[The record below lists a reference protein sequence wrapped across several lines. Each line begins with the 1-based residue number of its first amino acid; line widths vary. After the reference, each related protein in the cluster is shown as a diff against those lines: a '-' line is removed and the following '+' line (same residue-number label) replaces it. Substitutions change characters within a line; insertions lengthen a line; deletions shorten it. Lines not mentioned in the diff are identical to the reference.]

1 MAVKIT
7 FLSSGSGSGGG
18 GTDTNLGNSNLTA
31 DNTTRTY
38 KVASSGTLTLQSN
51 GGTNALQVND
61 SANVLIGGA
70 SPYTMPNARGTA
82 DEILGLTNGTG
93 TAAWRTMTNN
103 MRAYSE
109 TRAGMGLR
117 AESSIVGRQVFVPS
131 PTNTLIDIGQN
142 TITGL
147 SNTVINTLCS
157 PFRQTDASG
166 NGGVGVGSDLVM
178 VKIQAGAPDSYG
190 IVLVASTMATGTPIA
205 IAPTTITTLGTITV
219 ARASQWACGVFDLS
233 DVGASLAECNCAWFG
248 VYADTGSEEAV
259 DLQVIFNYA
268 NPKSVVS
275 SFS

>member
-93 TAAWRTMTNN
+93 TAAWRTLSSS
-103 MRAYSE
+103 MRSYSE

-117 AESSIVGRQVFVPS
+117 TGTVTGREIFVPS
-131 PTNTLIDIGQN
+131 PTNTLISIGQN
-142 TITGL
+142 TLTTL
-147 SNTVINTLCS
+147 TNTVINTLCP

-178 VKIQAGAPDSYG
+178 VKIQSQFPDSFVV
-190 IVLVASTMATGTPIA
+190 VLVAVSMATGGSVTA
-205 IAPTTITTLGTITV
+205 ATTLTELGTINV
-219 ARASQWACGVFDLS
+219 ERPSQWACASFDFA
-233 DVGASLAECNCAWFG
+233 DASATLETCHCAWFG
-248 VYADTGSEEAV
+248 VYANTGTEESAEM
-259 DLQVIFNYA
+259 QVIFNYA
-268 NPKSVVS
+268 NPNSIVH

>member
-31 DNTTRTY
+31 DNTSRTY

-82 DEILGLTNGTG
+82 DEFLSLTNGTG
-93 TAAWRTMTNN
+93 TAAWRTLTLNL
-103 MRAYSE
+103 RSYSE

-117 AESSIVGRQVFVPS
+117 TESAITGRQIFVPS

-142 TITGL
+142 TLTTL
-147 SNTVINTLCS
+147 SNTVINTLCP

-166 NGGVGVGSDLVM
+166 NGGTAVGSDLAM
-178 VKIQAGAPDSYG
+178 VKIQAGIPDNFVV
-190 IVLVASTMATGTPIA
+190 VLVQVNMPTGGSTT
-205 IAPTTITTLGTITV
+205 APTTITTLGTISV
-219 ARASQWACGVFDLS
+219 ARASQWVCASFDFA
-233 DVGASLAECNCAWFG
+233 DASAAMENCDCAWLG
-248 VYADTGSEEAV
+248 VYADNGTEEAG

-268 NPKSVVS
+268 NPISITK

>member
-51 GGTNALQVND
+51 GGTNALQIND

-93 TAAWRTMTNN
+93 TAAWRTLASNL
-103 MRAYSE
+103 RSYSE
-109 TRAGMGLR
+109 TRAGMGLLT
-117 AESSIVGRQVFVPS
+117 ESALVARQVYVPS
-131 PTNTLIDIGQN
+131 PTNTLINIGG
-142 TITGL
+142 TTLSSL

-157 PFRQTDASG
+157 PFRQSDASG
-166 NGGVGVGSDLVM
+166 NGGTAVGSDLAM
-178 VKIQAGAPDSYG
+178 VKIQAGNPDDYG
-190 IVLVASTMATGTPIA
+190 IVLVVSQMPTGGSISAT
-205 IAPTTITTLGTITV
+205 PTSIITLGTITV
-219 ARASQWACGVFDLS
+219 GRASQWTCGSFDFS
-233 DVGASLAECNCAWFG
+233 DASASLENCSCAWLG
-248 VYADTGSEEAV
+248 VYADTGTEEAV
-259 DLQVIFNYA
+259 NLQVIFNYA
-268 NPKSVVS
+268 NPISITH